1 MNYAKEIETK
11 KNKRVDKEKKVIS
24 ISSKRQMTI
33 PRKFFEQLGF
43 SHDAECFL
51 RGDELVIRPLK
62 VMDGDLS
69 AEILSDLIK
78 QGYSGD
84 DLLNQFKMVQ
94 KKVRPAI
101 EIMLEEAEM
110 AAEGTGEYYTIED
123 AFNQED

>member
-1 MNYAKEIETK
+1 MNHAKDIETN

-43 SHDAECFL
+43 SNDAECFL
-51 RGDELVIRPLK
+51 RGNELIIRPLK

-84 DLLNQFKMVQ
+84 DLLYRFKMTQ

-101 EIMLEEAEM
+101 EMILDEAEM
-110 AAEGTGEYYTIED
+110 AAEGNGEYYSIED
-123 AFNQED
+123 VFDQED

>member
-1 MNYAKEIETK
+1 MNHAKDIETNM
-11 KNKRVDKEKKVIS
+11 NKRVDKEKKVIS

-51 RGDELVIRPLK
+51 RGDELVVRPLK

-84 DLLNQFKMVQ
+84 DLLNRFKLMQ

-101 EIMLEEAEM
+101 EMILDEAEM
-110 AAEGTGEYYTIED
+110 AAEGMGEYYSIED
-123 AFNQED
+123 VFDQED